1 MALDPDSV
9 IEVRIESD
17 CNSQRCFNI
26 FHLGV
31 YSGSTAGQ
39 TPTEWQVS
47 IRDWYV
53 AGLAVAGKLL
63 NAMLDCMSNEAS
75 LTSVAA
81 QVIHPVRY
89 RASKVAIIAGDGTIV
104 GSLTNQ
110 NTAAVFTK
118 YGELAGQDAVGSW
131 HQGGTPPNMFTNGSL
146 SVGGLTAMATLAEAF
161 LEKPSFVVGGDNV
174 TFYPA
179 ILNKEPIPDTD
190 PVRYQIKGLT
200 EVIQTEVQQTA
211 RVMRRRT
218 KGVGI

>member
-1 MALDPDSV
+1 MPFDPDT
-9 IEVRIESD
+9 IFEVRIESD

-26 FHLGV
+26 FHLGLFAGDGAGDDE
-31 YSGSTAGQ
+31 SG
-39 TPTEWQVS
+39 WQVR
-47 IRDWYV
+47 IRDFYV
-53 AGLAVAGKLL
+53 AGLAVPGKLL

-75 LTSVAA
+75 ITSVAC
-81 QVIHPVRY
+81 QIISPVRY

-131 HQGGTPPNMFTNGSL
+131 HQGGTPPNMFSNGNL
-146 SVGGLTAMATLAEAF
+146 SVGGLTAMGTLAEAF
-161 LEKPSFVVGGDNV
+161 LEKPAITIGGDTT